1 VNESWIYDALDRY
14 DRLVELAQDTA
25 QVVYRVRFPRDYDQA
40 FDIEFSEDHKTVI
53 ASYFYR
59 QNTHTLTFSM
69 YYLCVPDDEVRELET
84 QRIAAEQ
91 ESLKRAEELRRAAED
106 AERESIERK
115 TYERLKAKYE
125 GEGDGR
131 KPRKRTTVADRSP
144 DPA

>member
-1 VNESWIYDALDRY
+1 MNESWIYDALDRW
-14 DRLVELAQDTA
+14 DRLVELGQDTA

-59 QNTHTLTFSM
+59 QNSHTLTFPLH
-69 YYLCVPDDEVRELET
+69 YLCIGDEEVRQYEA
-84 QRIAAEQ
+84 QRIEAEQ
-91 ESLKRAEELRRAAED
+91 QAAKRERELREAQEA
-106 AERESIERK
+106 AEREQIERK

>member
-1 VNESWIYDALDRY
+1 VNETWIYDALDRW
-14 DRLVELAQDTA
+14 DRLVELGQDTA

-40 FDIEFSEDHKTVI
+40 FDIEFSEDHKQVI

-59 QNTHTLTFSM
+59 QNTHTLTFPIH
-69 YYLCVPDDEVRELET
+69 YLTIGDEDVREYER
-84 QRIAAEQ
+84 QRIQAEH
-91 ESLKRAEELRRAAED
+91 EATKRAEELRRAAED
-106 AERESIERK
+106 AERETIERR

-131 KPRKRTTVADRSP
+131 TRKRATTPERSS